1 MDSQVER
8 RPRAG
13 WGRDD
18 HAARATPTSPGPALT
33 CNLCGLRRQS
43 PVSFQL
49 AADVVERDASDDRAA
64 VGTDV
69 WRIGDRQL
77 RDQALHLF
85 ARQGRVGLHGGAA
98 GDEREGAVEG
108 RDGGAGACELVD
120 RGLDEAAGLARLQ
133 KGGDGADDD
142 GGTAEA
148 LEGEAQAL
156 ERLAPALEQRARRR
170 RQLERL
176 REEERLGRR
185 RPIQH
190 LAPDA
195 LEQDPLVGHVLVEE
209 EDLLADSRD
218 AGSVLNLT
226 GRAYDERAR

>member
-1 MDSQVER
+1 MQGD
-8 RPRAG
+8 
-13 WGRDD
+13 
-18 HAARATPTSPGPALT
+18 
-33 CNLCGLRRQS
+33 
-43 PVSFQL
+43 
-49 AADVVERDASDDRAA
+49 AADDWTA
-64 VGTDV
+64 VWAEV
-69 WRIGDRQL
+69 RRLGDRQL

-85 ARQGRVGLHGGAA
+85 AHQGRVGLHGGAA
-98 GDEREGAVEG
+98 GHEREGAVEG
-108 RDGGAGACELVD
+108 RDTGAGARELVD

-148 LEGEAQAL
+148 LEGEAQAR

-185 RPIQH
+185 CPIQH
-190 LAPDA
+190 LAPDT
-195 LEQDPLVGHVLVEE
+195 LEQDPLVGHVLIEE
-209 EDLLADSRD
+209 EDLLPERRD

>member
-1 MDSQVER
+1 MQGD
-8 RPRAG
+8 
-13 WGRDD
+13 
-18 HAARATPTSPGPALT
+18 
-33 CNLCGLRRQS
+33 
-43 PVSFQL
+43 
-49 AADVVERDASDDRAA
+49 AADDWTA
-64 VGTDV
+64 VWAEV
-69 WRIGDRQL
+69 RRLGDRQL

-142 GGTAEA
+142 GGTAET
-148 LEGEAQAL
+148 LEAEAQAL

-170 RQLERL
+170 RQLERR

-209 EDLLADSRD
+209 EDLLAERRD
-218 AGSVLNLT
+218 
-226 GRAYDERAR
+226 DERVLHLTEHASEERAGLRCRRSAKERRLLGDATRRAHGVGRDRKS